1 MIYSSTSDFSMLIRV
16 ISEYCV
22 ELVVVREYTPILGLT
37 RRGSF
42 AVVEIERGSQDDS
55 KCLTGILCE
64 KGCSC
69 SYCTLILVLLKQA
82 VIEGCTTL
90 WQNYLICMK
99 CKVYQAVN
107 IVNIEERNAKIDE
120 IFYPDNEFGKP
131 FHGLQSS
138 HRQMM
143 YYKKKFGFLVSIS
156 SHTVLFQLLLL

>member
-1 MIYSSTSDFSMLIRV
+1 
-16 ISEYCV
+16 
-22 ELVVVREYTPILGLT
+22 
-37 RRGSF
+37 
-42 AVVEIERGSQDDS
+42 
-55 KCLTGILCE
+55 
-64 KGCSC
+64 
-69 SYCTLILVLLKQA
+69 
-82 VIEGCTTL
+82 
-90 WQNYLICMK
+90 MK